1 MNILT
6 LFNNPIRWLI
16 FVEMLLKW
24 SVQVRSSE
32 KVIPK
37 YLKVCSRA
45 SSCSLTCIEMLV
57 NASRRLLLPK
67 RTNLDLVQYGIIDSH
82 FAIAKSGE
90 DLH

>member
-24 SVQVRSSE
+24 SAQVRFSE

-57 NASRRLLLPK
+57 NVFRRLLLPK
-67 RTNLDLVQYGIIDSH
+67 RTNLDLEQFSVNIFSFSH
-82 FAIAKSGE
+82 RQISE